1 MVKTKRYRY
10 PWSMNEVNRLH
21 NEYELKQLPIL
32 QIAKLHE
39 RGQYAILHKLSSE
52 GLIHETWRD
61 VRGWK
66 NLSDIYSEAN
76 DKEEEEEKDEED
88 EDEEEEDEEED
99 EEDEEDDSEE
109 EDYDKYEDSI
119 EVESLPKQK
128 ISLFQ
133 SIVTTIKLFITSAL
147 S

>member
-10 PWSMNEVNRLH
+10 PWSMNELNRLH
-21 NEYELKQLPIL
+21 NEYEIKQLPIL

-76 DKEEEEEKDEED
+76 DKDYEEEKDEEE
-88 EDEEEEDEEED
+88 EDDDSEEEDF
-99 EEDEEDDSEE
+99 EE

-128 ISLFQ
+128 MSLFQ

>member
-21 NEYELKQLPIL
+21 NEYEIKQLPIL

-76 DKEEEEEKDEED
+76 DKDYEEEK
-88 EDEEEEDEEED
+88 DEEEEDEEED
-99 EEDEEDDSEE
+99 EEDEEDEE

>member
-21 NEYELKQLPIL
+21 NEYEIKQLPIL

-52 GLIHETWRD
+52 GLINESWND

-76 DKEEEEEKDEED
+76 D
-88 EDEEEEDEEED
+88 EEEDEEED
-99 EEDEEDDSEE
+99 EEDDSEEEDEEDDSEEEDFEE

-119 EVESLPKQK
+119 ELESLPKQK
-128 ISLFQ
+128 MSLFQ

>member
-1 MVKTKRYRY
+1 MVIPKRYRY
-10 PWSMNEVNRLH
+10 TWSMNEVNRLH
-21 NEYELKQLPIL
+21 NEYEIKQLPIL

-66 NLSDIYSEAN
+66 NLSDIYSEAH
-76 DKEEEEEKDEED
+76 DYECDEDESEEEEEKKDEED
-88 EDEEEEDEEED
+88 EYNDEE
-99 EEDEEDDSEE
+99 SEE
-109 EDYDKYEDSI
+109 ESDEDDDEYETKF
-119 EVESLPKQK
+119 EYEENNKQK
-128 ISLFQ
+128 PTFFQ
-133 SIVTTIKLFITSAL
+133 SIITTIKLFITSAL